1 MNPTRTHSP
10 FILQTA
16 PISAEILRADTCDT
30 RRGLARHAV
39 SVSIPNSS
47 FLIPHWTRH
56 PDHLGSSSWITTTN
70 GTVKQHLH
78 YLPWGENFVEQRSTN
93 WHAMYTFSAKEKDAE
108 TGYSY
113 FGARYYSSD
122 LSVWLSVDPMADK
135 YPSLSPYVYCANNPI
150 KLKDPDGR
158 KIVFAKGTSKEFK
171 KQFAAAIKNLNE
183 HHLGGIASALEKSKI
198 TYTIAETTDRN
209 NSFNSISWN
218 PTMGLEVDEG
228 AILSPTTALNH
239 EFAHALT
246 YDAAV
251 KKGKLNEWY
260 ADCAE
265 GSDPDYGS
273 KNEKWVITR
282 TEQKTAKALGEI
294 SEGQVTR
301 KKHNGTPVTTENSTS
316 NKKIV
321 NQNDEK
327 IQ

>member
-1 MNPTRTHSP
+1 M
-10 FILQTA
+10 
-16 PISAEILRADTCDT
+16 
-30 RRGLARHAV
+30 
-39 SVSIPNSS
+39 
-47 FLIPHWTRH
+47 
-56 PDHLGSSSWITTTN
+56 
-70 GTVKQHLH
+70 
-78 YLPWGENFVEQRSTN
+78 RSTHHPPSITHN
-93 WHAMYTFSAKEKDAE
+93 LFALHTFSAKERDLE
-108 TGYSY
+108 TGLSY
-113 FGARYYSSD
+113 FGSRYYSSD
-122 LSVWLSVDPMADK
+122 LSIWLSVDPMSDK
-135 YPSLSPYVYCANNPI
+135 YPSLSPYVYCADNPV
-150 KLKDPDGR
+150 KLMDPDGR

-198 TYTIAETTDRN
+198 TYTIAETTDLN
-209 NSFNSISWN
+209 NSFNSLTQTISWN

-301 KKHNGTPVTTENSTS
+301 KNHNGTPVTTENSTS
-316 NKKIV
+316 NKKNV